1 MKNPEEYIKNIELIN
16 PFSITLKSDGGGEFP
31 DSYEFT
37 DDGKKMLTAVIKQAQ
52 VDAYNEALDDVA
64 ENAEVK
70 CYYKRTIS
78 TTTSPP
84 DIRSA
89 DIDRQSILKLKK

>member
-16 PFSITLKSDGGGEFP
+16 PFSITLKSDGRGEFP

-52 VDAYNEALDDVA
+52 IDAYNEALNDAV
-64 ENAEVK
+64 ENADFGVSK
-70 CYYKRTIS
+70 NDNGC
-78 TTTSPP
+78 PCFN
-84 DIRSA
+84 D
-89 DIDRQSILKLKK
+89 DHFIDKQSILKLKK